1 MQEVIRKKSKFYKNV
16 FETFE
21 WSHLC
26 KGQQE
31 VLKAK
36 RQKALAGQNNLGG
49 GGPSAS
55 QQIGKVARTREK

>member
-36 RQKALAGQNNLGG
+36 KHWLDKTTRGG
-49 GGPSAS
+49 GLVQAN
-55 QQIGKVARTREK
+55 KLER